1 MGKIIGIDLG
11 TTNSAVAYMVA
22 GKPEVIANAEGN
34 RTTPSVVAIN
44 KKGDRLVG
52 QVAQRQRVTNA
63 ENTIYGVKR
72 LIGRKFTDDEVKK
85 DIDIMPFKIVKKGT
99 GVAVTMGDKDYTPEE
114 VSAMILSKIKADA
127 EAFLG
132 EKVTEA
138 IITVPAYFDDSQR
151 QATKDAGKIAG
162 LEVKRIINEP
172 TAAALAYGLE
182 SKKDE
187 KIAVFDLGG
196 GTFDVSILELG
207 DGVFEVR
214 STNGDTHLGGED
226 FDNRIVN
233 HFIDVFKNEEGVD
246 LKNDK
251 AAMQRLK
258 DEAEKAKK
266 ELSSTSEYEVN
277 LPFITAD
284 ADGPKHFEYKLT
296 RAKLEELVG
305 DLINRL
311 ATPVEKALKDA
322 GVKAS
327 EIDEIVLVGGMT
339 RMPAVVEKVKA
350 IFGKDPLKG
359 VNPDEVVAVGAAIQG
374 GVLQGDVKD
383 VLLLDV
389 TPLSLGIETM
399 GGVSTKLI
407 ERNTTIPTSK
417 SETFSTAADNQPQ
430 VEIHVL
436 QGEREMASDNKSL
449 GTFTLDGIAPA
460 PRGVP
465 QIEVT
470 FSLDANGILNVTA
483 KDKGTGKE
491 NSVTIQDSGNMS
503 KEDIEKAQKEAEL
516 HADEDKKKREAVDSR
531 NQLENGIYQAE
542 KMPDEYKDKISDD
555 DKKVIEEAV
564 AEAKKV
570 KENADASK
578 DELEAAVKALNE
590 KIMPIGAKMYEAA
603 AAEESAGQRTAED
616 GETKS
621 DKSAKGGE
629 PVEGEVVEDKK
640 DDK

>member
-11 TTNSAVAYMVA
+11 TTNSAVAYMLA

-44 KKGDRLVG
+44 KKGERLVG

-72 LIGRKFTDDEVKK
+72 LIGRKFSDAEVQK
-85 DIDIMPFKIVKKGT
+85 DHDIMPYKIVKKGD
-99 GVAVTMGDKDYTPEE
+99 GVAVVMGGKEYTPEE

-138 IITVPAYFDDSQR
+138 VITVPAYFDDSQR

-233 HFIDVFKNEEGVD
+233 HFIDVFQKEEGID
-246 LKNDK
+246 LKGDK

-296 RAKLEELVG
+296 RAKLEELVK
-305 DLINRL
+305 DLIDRL
-311 ATPVEKALKDA
+311 AEPVEKALKDA
-322 GVKAS
+322 DMKAS
-327 EIDEIVLVGGMT
+327 DINEVVLVGGMT
-339 RMPAVVEKVKA
+339 RMPAVVEKVKS

-359 VNPDEVVAVGAAIQG
+359 VNPDEVVAIGAAIQG

-407 ERNTTIPTSK
+407 ERNTTVPTSK

-470 FSLDANGILNVTA
+470 FNIDANGILNVTA

-491 NSVTIQDSGNMS
+491 QSITIQDSGNMS

-516 HADEDKKKREAVDSR
+516 HADEDKKKREAVDAR

-570 KENADASK
+570 KDNADASK
-578 DELEAAVKALNE
+578 DELEAAVKALND

-603 AAEESAGQRTAED
+603 SKEEAPASEDADKKED
-616 GETKS
+616 G
-621 DKSAKGGE
+621 
-629 PVEGEVVEDKK
+629 PVEGEVVDEENK
-640 DDK
+640 